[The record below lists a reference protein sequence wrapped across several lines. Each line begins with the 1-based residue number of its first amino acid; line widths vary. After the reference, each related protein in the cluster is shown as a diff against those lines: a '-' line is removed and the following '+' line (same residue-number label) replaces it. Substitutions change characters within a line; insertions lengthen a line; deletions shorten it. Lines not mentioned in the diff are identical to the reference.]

1 MATIEKRIT
10 VKQGTRRSTTLL
22 AAAVALAMFAISS
35 HSASALQPNAPFL
48 ASQSKNKGESDQSGS
63 SLELGRRY
71 RTPAHVLIEIKDR
84 IFDEF
89 KKLKR

>member
-1 MATIEKRIT
+1 M
-10 VKQGTRRSTTLL
+10 KQGTRRSRALFV
-22 AAAVALAMFAISS
+22 AALALATFTISS
-35 HSASALQPNAPFL
+35 HSASALQPDAPFL

-71 RTPAHVLIEIKDR
+71 RTPAHVSIEIKDR
-84 IFDEF
+84 IFDES